1 MDYCWRG
8 IKHQNQ
14 NHKLVREIP
23 VSQGQKWKVRQ
34 EAYGKAC
41 NDRNCWRIV
50 NIEYVTVITIYIN
63 MWIFITR

>member
-34 EAYGKAC
+34 EA
-41 NDRNCWRIV
+41 
-50 NIEYVTVITIYIN
+50 
-63 MWIFITR
+63 